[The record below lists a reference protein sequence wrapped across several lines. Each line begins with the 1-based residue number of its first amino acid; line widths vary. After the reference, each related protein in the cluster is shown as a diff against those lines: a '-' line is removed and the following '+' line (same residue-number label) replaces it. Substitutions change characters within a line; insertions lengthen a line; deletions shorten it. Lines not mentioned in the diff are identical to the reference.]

1 MTANAVARNDPPPS
15 AYAASPTCQTPDPTL
30 PVCYAGFQELSP
42 NAQGIDGYVRVSG
55 TVSTTAPHFSFIAV
69 LDSTAGQWL
78 EQGEM
83 QGNWLGGNS
92 PDRVVMF
99 LETQDQCYEYYSKN
113 YAVPPTANYA
123 FYTSYNRQGVHSY
136 TCSNGHLVN
145 TYTWD
150 IKRGSFTNP
159 TFFLTREMG
168 FTNPASIRAYTERQG
183 TAPIG
188 TDRLGCDHNRI
199 CGADAGFGLHLYQAG
214 AWNAWTTGSE
224 QENRPPY
231 AHPYVTSWAVAT
243 CLPNC

>member
-1 MTANAVARNDPPPS
+1 MARPNGRLGPRKAPCRGSGLCRRPMTANAVARNDPPPS

-123 FYTSYNRQGVHSY
+123 FYTS
-136 TCSNGHLVN
+136 
-145 TYTWD
+145 
-150 IKRGSFTNP
+150 
-159 TFFLTREMG
+159 
-168 FTNPASIRAYTERQG
+168 
-183 TAPIG
+183 
-188 TDRLGCDHNRI
+188 
-199 CGADAGFGLHLYQAG
+199 
-214 AWNAWTTGSE
+214 
-224 QENRPPY
+224 
-231 AHPYVTSWAVAT
+231 
-243 CLPNC
+243 